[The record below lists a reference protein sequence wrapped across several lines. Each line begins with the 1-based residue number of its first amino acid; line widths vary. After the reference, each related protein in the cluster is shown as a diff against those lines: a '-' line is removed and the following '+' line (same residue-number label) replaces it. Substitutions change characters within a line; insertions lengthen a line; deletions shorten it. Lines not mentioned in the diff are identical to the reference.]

1 MLLYINLGI
10 SLNENKIGIKHSRI
24 DMASKIKPPVPVKT
38 FRNYTTNRIIN
49 SPKWNKVDSGCST
62 FANNKNKNSDLLFGK
77 ESSRRDLFRKLQNIV
92 INRYGLKTKLSLYIK
107 YRLEK
112 SKIKT
117 KLKLTKAKPAQKAK
131 NIIKLVLRK

>member
-10 SLNENKIGIKHSRI
+10 INYNKIGIKHSRI

-62 FANNKNKNSDLLFGK
+62 FAKNKNKNNDLLFGK

-92 INRYGLKTKLSLYIK
+92 INRYRPKTKLSLY
-107 YRLEK
+107 
-112 SKIKT
+112 
-117 KLKLTKAKPAQKAK
+117 K
-131 NIIKLVLRK
+131 NIDSKNQKLRQS